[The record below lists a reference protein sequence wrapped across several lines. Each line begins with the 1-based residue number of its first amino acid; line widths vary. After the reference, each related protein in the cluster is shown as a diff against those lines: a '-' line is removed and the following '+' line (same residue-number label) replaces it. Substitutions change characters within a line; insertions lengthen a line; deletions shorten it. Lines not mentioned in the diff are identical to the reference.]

1 MTASEASADLE
12 QLFGYV
18 RTFYGPYDYKEARFG
33 YSIAELEEQA
43 RDMLADEPT
52 DDGFYTA
59 ANWFLSRFDDGHVG
73 LTPAPSSNP
82 VTGYSIPLFI
92 TPVEGKALVAAVGS
106 PLVNLG
112 IAYGDEVVSID
123 GISPF
128 TLVDTEI
135 RKVGAF
141 GNPLSNQHLIYQAL
155 LRPGYAAGLRPTSP
169 TAHLDFRRADGSEYS
184 LDLIWREV
192 RDESPS
198 FVPEGVA
205 PLEPESYLSARALAI
220 NAAAQGSLL
229 AVGSPTPFFY
239 NGVTRAV
246 FDITPVVPNAEM
258 LARYAVDPAAPPGI
272 FGALYSYGGKSLL
285 LIRQSIYGDA
295 TELGYYRALLD
306 QYDNFV
312 DGLVVDQT
320 HNPGGSVQYCTD
332 FARLFTSSAGAN
344 FVQAYN
350 ADRKWVND
358 LRDAVELADP
368 DLTTEEALRFELLA
382 ARIEQAYDA
391 GQALTAPLPLFGG
404 NQLLPDDQYVWT
416 KPLLVLIDELAGSCA
431 DVFPMLIKSNRV
443 APLFG
448 RRTMGLGG
456 NVEGFGPLTNS
467 LATLS
472 LTRGIFTA
480 YQEDETYA
488 PADFVENNGVQ
499 PDVEHVI
506 TAADFR
512 SGFIDYM
519 AHFSAVIA
527 AQIDGA
533 TIADQSDSA
542 VIVDP
547 IDGGEADEADSPE

>member
-18 RTFYGPYDYKEARFG
+18 RTFYGPYEYKEARFG
-33 YSIAELEEQA
+33 YSVADLEEQA
-43 RDMLADEPT
+43 RDMLAAEPT

-73 LTPAPSSNP
+73 LTSAPSSNP
-82 VTGYSIPLFI
+82 VTGYNIPIFI
-92 TPVEGKALVAAVGS
+92 TPVEGKALVAAIGS
-106 PLVNLG
+106 PLADLG
-112 IAYGDEVVSID
+112 IAYGDEVVAVD

-128 TLVDTEI
+128 TLLDTEL
-135 RKVGAF
+135 RKLDGF
-141 GNPLSNQHLIYQAL
+141 GNPLSNQHLIYRAL
-155 LRPGYAAGLRPTSP
+155 LRPGYASEVRPTSP

-184 LDLIWREV
+184 LDVIWREV

-198 FVPEGVA
+198 FVPEG
-205 PLEPESYLSARALAI
+205 PSLLEPESYLSTRALAI
-220 NAAAQGSLL
+220 NAATQGSLL
-229 AVGSPTPFFY
+229 QLGSPTPFFY
-239 NGVTRAV
+239 NGATSAV
-246 FDITPVVPNAEM
+246 FDITPVAPNAEM
-258 LARYAVDPAAPPGI
+258 LARYGVDPAAASDI
-272 FGALYSYGGKSLL
+272 FGALYSYGGKTLL
-285 LIRQSIYGDA
+285 LIRQSAYDDA
-295 TELGYYRALLD
+295 TELAYYRALLD

-320 HNPGGSVQYCTD
+320 HNPGGSILYCTG
-332 FARLFTSSAGAN
+332 FARLFTASAGQN

-382 ARIEQAYDA
+382 TRIEQAYDA
-391 GQALTAPLPLFGG
+391 GQALTEPLPLLGG
-404 NQLLPDDQYVWT
+404 NQLLPDEQYVWT

-431 DVFPMLIKSNRV
+431 DIYPMLVKNNHI

-472 LTRGIFTA
+472 LTRGIFTSH
-480 YQEDETYA
+480 QDDETYS

-499 PDVEHVI
+499 PDIEHVI

-512 SGFIDYM
+512 RGFIDYM
-519 AHFSAVIA
+519 AHFSAVIVE
-527 AQIDGA
+527 QI
-533 TIADQSDSA
+533 TR
-542 VIVDP
+542 
-547 IDGGEADEADSPE
+547 GEAVNSPETDSSPE